1 MRSTCKRCW
10 PSTLKS
16 VHVPFAQSVN
26 QRQPLQQVSGNAMT
40 RSTFAGNVCKL
51 WHAEENFPEKHRQRQ
66 CSFFRV
72 CLTCEMRKPCFKC
85 GVAKPEAEFGAV
97 AWKARNADRRC
108 CRECTTKQQG
118 CWQCSQCSDYKPR
131 TEFTAWQQSRKY
143 TQNGTQVCNACTA
156 LALVC
161 RLAHRTNRRLAR
173 LRQCETCQRHEAIL
187 ADVRKEIQKIHEARQ
202 TSTGA
207 EEATTDAPHSATQQ
221 LAATSRVYTYICPH
235 CTKSV
240 QSTVAAGQVDHR
252 RGDGCGKKIRVANG
266 LVQAAHIRIH
276 VQHAARW
283 CTQQRLPAEFK

>member
-1 MRSTCKRCW
+1 MRSTGKRCW

-40 RSTFAGNVCKL
+40 RSTFAASAQSIMQTSARRGNATCASCGMRKKTFQRNIASVNVVFSVCAWRVKWRSFVSNVALRNQKPNLGRPHGKHATRTAAAAENVPPNSRAVGNVPSAAIAS
-51 WHAEENFPEKHRQRQ
+51 HEQ
-66 CSFFRV
+66 S
-72 CLTCEMRKPCFKC
+72 
-85 GVAKPEAEFGAV
+85 
-97 AWKARNADRRC
+97 
-108 CRECTTKQQG
+108 
-118 CWQCSQCSDYKPR
+118 
-131 TEFTAWQQSRKY
+131 FTAWQQSRKY

-173 LRQCETCQRHEAIL
+173 LRQRETCQRHEAIL

-221 LAATSRVYTYICPH
+221 LAATPRVYTYICPH

-252 RGDGCGKKIRVANG
+252 RGDGCGKNSR
-266 LVQAAHIRIH
+266 
-276 VQHAARW
+276 
-283 CTQQRLPAEFK
+283 C